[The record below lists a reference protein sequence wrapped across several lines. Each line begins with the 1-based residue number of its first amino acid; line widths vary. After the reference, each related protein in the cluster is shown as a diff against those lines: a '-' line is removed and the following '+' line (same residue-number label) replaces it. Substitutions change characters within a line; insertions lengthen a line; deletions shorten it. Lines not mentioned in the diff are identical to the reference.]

1 MSTSTYGFVM
11 VYPRE
16 LRLGDKVKLF
26 EGDYGTGTVFNVEGG
41 AVSII
46 RPYIHTADFSY
57 TGGVQW
63 YIGTETVK
71 VSVESER
78 CFELIERGRELR

>member
-1 MSTSTYGFVM
+1 MSQQTFDM
-11 VYPRE
+11 VYPSE
-16 LRLGDKVKLF
+16 LQLGDKIKLF
-26 EGDYGTGTVFNVEGG
+26 EGDYGTGTVFNVEYGV
-41 AVSII
+41 VSII

-71 VSVESER
+71 VSVESKR
-78 CFELIERGRELR
+78 CFHLIERGRELR